1 MKINIAIYLIHNWA
15 ERAFKGT
22 VVKRALAS
30 LHGGSLEIT
39 LTVPLT
45 GLNILNDDRDFVIS

>member
-1 MKINIAIYLIHNWA
+1 MKIKIAIYLTHNWA

-22 VVKRALAS
+22 VVNRALAS

-39 LTVPLT
+39 LTVPFA